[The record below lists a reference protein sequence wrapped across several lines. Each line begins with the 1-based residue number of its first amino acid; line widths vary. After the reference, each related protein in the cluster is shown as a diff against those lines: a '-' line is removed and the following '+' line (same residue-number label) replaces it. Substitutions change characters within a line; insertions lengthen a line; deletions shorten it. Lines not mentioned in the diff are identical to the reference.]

1 MPLKFRTEIEKMF
14 GKEYIKV
21 FLLNMVD
28 SSKVKTLLESLNCIN
43 RVNESNNGK
52 DLTVYPTK
60 LYTAK
65 EADAEINATLEAF
78 YNANDNMK
86 TIEKLKMVG
95 SSLESHPKSQ
105 CLYEEAIQNINAGG
119 SNRTTLD
126 NIRLSMEQYLQEVIG
141 NKNVLENQEKPLKQ
155 FLKSKGATTEVV
167 TSITQ
172 FLHSFYKYQDNN
184 VKHDSNV
191 KKEDVD
197 YFLDIA
203 NAIIRKVHK
212 YE

>member
-1 MPLKFRTEIEKMF
+1 MF

-28 SSKVKTLLESLNCIN
+28 SSKVKTLLESLYCIS
-43 RVNESNNGK
+43 RVNESNDGK
-52 DLTVYPTK
+52 DLTAYPTK
-60 LYTAK
+60 LYTAE
-65 EADAEINATLEAF
+65 EADTEINTTLVAF
-78 YNANDNMK
+78 YSTNDNKK

-95 SSLESHPKSQ
+95 SSLDSHPKSQ

-119 SNRTTLD
+119 SNRSTLD

-197 YFLDIA
+197 YFLDMA
-203 NAIIRKVHK
+203 NAIINQVQK

>member
-1 MPLKFRTEIEKMF
+1 MPLKFRTEIKEMF

-28 SSKVKTLLESLNCIN
+28 SSKVKTLLESLYCIS
-43 RVNESNNGK
+43 RVNESNDGK
-52 DLTVYPTK
+52 DLTAYPTK
-60 LYTAK
+60 LYTAE
-65 EADAEINATLEAF
+65 EADTEINATLVAF
-78 YNANDNMK
+78 YSTNDNKK

-105 CLYEEAIQNINAGG
+105 CLYDEAVHNINAEG
-119 SNRTTLD
+119 SNRSTLD
-126 NIRLSMEQYLQEVIG
+126 NIRLSMEQYLQAVIG

-197 YFLDIA
+197 YFLDMA
-203 NAIIRKVHK
+203 NAIINQVQK

>member
-1 MPLKFRTEIEKMF
+1 MPLKFRTEIKEMF
-14 GKEYIKV
+14 AKEYIKV

-28 SSKVKTLLESLNCIN
+28 SSKVKTLLESLYCIS
-43 RVNESNNGK
+43 RVNESNDGK
-52 DLTVYPTK
+52 DLTAYPTK
-60 LYTAK
+60 LYTAE
-65 EADAEINATLEAF
+65 EADTEINATLVAF
-78 YNANDNMK
+78 YSTNDNKK

-105 CLYEEAIQNINAGG
+105 CLYDEAVHNINAGG
-119 SNRTTLD
+119 SNRSTLD

-197 YFLDIA
+197 YFLDMA
-203 NAIIRKVHK
+203 NAIINQVQK

>member
-1 MPLKFRTEIEKMF
+1 MF

-28 SSKVKTLLESLNCIN
+28 SSKVKTLLESLYCIS
-43 RVNESNNGK
+43 RVNESNDGK
-52 DLTVYPTK
+52 DLTAYPTK
-60 LYTAK
+60 LYTAE
-65 EADAEINATLEAF
+65 EADTEINATLVAF
-78 YNANDNMK
+78 YSTNDNKK

-105 CLYEEAIQNINAGG
+105 CLYDEAVHNINAGG
-119 SNRTTLD
+119 SNRSTLD

-197 YFLDIA
+197 YFLDMA
-203 NAIIRKVHK
+203 NAIINQVQK

>member
-1 MPLKFRTEIEKMF
+1 MPLKFRTEIKEMF

-28 SSKVKTLLESLNCIN
+28 SSKVKTLLESLYCIS
-43 RVNESNNGK
+43 RVNESNDGK
-52 DLTVYPTK
+52 DLTAYPTK
-60 LYTAK
+60 LYTAV
-65 EADAEINATLEAF
+65 EADTEINATLVAF
-78 YNANDNMK
+78 YSTNDNKK

-119 SNRTTLD
+119 SNRSTLD

-141 NKNVLENQEKPLKQ
+141 NKNVLEKQEKPLKQ

-197 YFLDIA
+197 YFLDMA
-203 NAIIRKVHK
+203 NAIINQVQK

>member
-1 MPLKFRTEIEKMF
+1 MPLKFRTEIKEMF

-28 SSKVKTLLESLNCIN
+28 SSKVKTLLESLYCIS
-43 RVNESNNGK
+43 RVNESNDGK
-52 DLTVYPTK
+52 DLTAYPTK
-60 LYTAK
+60 LYTAE
-65 EADAEINATLEAF
+65 EADTEINTTLVAF
-78 YNANDNMK
+78 YSTNDNKK

-105 CLYEEAIQNINAGG
+105 CLYDEAVQNINAGG
-119 SNRTTLD
+119 SNRSTLD

-197 YFLDIA
+197 YFLDMA
-203 NAIIRKVHK
+203 NAIINQVQK

>member
-1 MPLKFRTEIEKMF
+1 M
-14 GKEYIKV
+14 
-21 FLLNMVD
+21 
-28 SSKVKTLLESLNCIN
+28 
-43 RVNESNNGK
+43 
-52 DLTVYPTK
+52 TVYPTK

-86 TIEKLKMVG
+86 TIEKLKKVG

-105 CLYEEAIQNINAGG
+105 CLYEEAVQNINVGG

-191 KKEDVD
+191 KKEDVN

-203 NAIIRKVHK
+203 NAIISQVHK

>member
-1 MPLKFRTEIEKMF
+1 MF

-28 SSKVKTLLESLNCIN
+28 SSKVKTLLESLYCIS
-43 RVNESNNGK
+43 RVNESNDGK
-52 DLTVYPTK
+52 DLTAYPTK
-60 LYTAK
+60 LYTAE
-65 EADAEINATLEAF
+65 EADTEINTTLVAF
-78 YNANDNMK
+78 YSTNDNKK

-105 CLYEEAIQNINAGG
+105 YLYDEAVQNINAGG
-119 SNRTTLD
+119 SNRSTLD

-197 YFLDIA
+197 YFLDMA
-203 NAIIRKVHK
+203 NAIINQVQK

>member
-1 MPLKFRTEIEKMF
+1 MF

-28 SSKVKTLLESLNCIN
+28 SSKVKTLLESLYCIS
-43 RVNESNNGK
+43 RVNESNDGK
-52 DLTVYPTK
+52 DLTAYPTK
-60 LYTAK
+60 LYTAE
-65 EADAEINATLEAF
+65 EADTEINATLVAF
-78 YNANDNMK
+78 YSTNDNKK

-105 CLYEEAIQNINAGG
+105 CLYDEAVQNINAGG
-119 SNRTTLD
+119 SNRSTLD

-197 YFLDIA
+197 YFLDMA
-203 NAIIRKVHK
+203 NAIINQVQK

>member
-1 MPLKFRTEIEKMF
+1 MF

-28 SSKVKTLLESLNCIN
+28 SSKVKTLLESLYCIS
-43 RVNESNNGK
+43 RVNESNDGK
-52 DLTVYPTK
+52 DLTAYPTK
-60 LYTAK
+60 LYTAV
-65 EADAEINATLEAF
+65 EADTEINATLVAF
-78 YNANDNMK
+78 YSTNDNKK

-119 SNRTTLD
+119 SNRSTLD

-141 NKNVLENQEKPLKQ
+141 NKNVLEKQEKPLKQ

-197 YFLDIA
+197 YFLDMA
-203 NAIIRKVHK
+203 NAIINQVQK

>member
-1 MPLKFRTEIEKMF
+1 MF

-28 SSKVKTLLESLNCIN
+28 SSKVKTLLESLYCIS
-43 RVNESNNGK
+43 RVNESNDGK
-52 DLTVYPTK
+52 NLTAYPTK
-60 LYTAK
+60 LYTAE
-65 EADAEINATLEAF
+65 EADTEINATLVAF
-78 YNANDNMK
+78 YSTNDNKK

-105 CLYEEAIQNINAGG
+105 CLYDEAVHNINAGG
-119 SNRTTLD
+119 SNRSTLD

-197 YFLDIA
+197 YFLDMA
-203 NAIIRKVHK
+203 NAIINQVQK

>member
-1 MPLKFRTEIEKMF
+1 MPLKFRTEIKEMF

-28 SSKVKTLLESLNCIN
+28 SSKVKTLLESLYCIN
-43 RVNESNNGK
+43 RVNESNDGK
-52 DLTVYPTK
+52 DLTAYPTK
-60 LYTAK
+60 LYT
-65 EADAEINATLEAF
+65 TLVAF
-78 YNANDNMK
+78 YSTKDNKK

-95 SSLESHPKSQ
+95 SSLESHTKSQ

-119 SNRTTLD
+119 SNRSTLD

-197 YFLDIA
+197 YFLDMA
-203 NAIIRKVHK
+203 NAIINQVQK

>member
-1 MPLKFRTEIEKMF
+1 MF

-28 SSKVKTLLESLNCIN
+28 SSKVKTLLESLYCIS
-43 RVNESNNGK
+43 RVNESNDGK
-52 DLTVYPTK
+52 DLTAYPTK
-60 LYTAK
+60 LYTAE
-65 EADAEINATLEAF
+65 EADTEINTTLVAF
-78 YNANDNMK
+78 YSTNDNKK

-95 SSLESHPKSQ
+95 SSLDSHPKSQ

-119 SNRTTLD
+119 SNRSTLD

-197 YFLDIA
+197 YFLNMA
-203 NAIIRKVHK
+203 NAIINQVQK

>member
-1 MPLKFRTEIEKMF
+1 MF

-28 SSKVKTLLESLNCIN
+28 SSKVKTLLESLYCIS
-43 RVNESNNGK
+43 RVNESNDGK
-52 DLTVYPTK
+52 DLTAYPTK
-60 LYTAK
+60 LYTAE
-65 EADAEINATLEAF
+65 EADTDINATLVAF
-78 YNANDNMK
+78 YSTNDNKK

-105 CLYEEAIQNINAGG
+105 CLYDEAVHNINAGG
-119 SNRTTLD
+119 SNRSTLD

-197 YFLDIA
+197 YFLDMA
-203 NAIIRKVHK
+203 NAIINQVQK

>member
-1 MPLKFRTEIEKMF
+1 MF

-28 SSKVKTLLESLNCIN
+28 SSKVKTLLESLYCIS
-43 RVNESNNGK
+43 RVNESNDGK
-52 DLTVYPTK
+52 DLTAYPTK
-60 LYTAK
+60 LYTAE
-65 EADAEINATLEAF
+65 EADTEINATLVAF
-78 YNANDNMK
+78 YSTNDNKK

-105 CLYEEAIQNINAGG
+105 CLYDEAVHNINAGG
-119 SNRTTLD
+119 SNRSTLD

-197 YFLDIA
+197 YFLDMA
-203 NAIIRKVHK
+203 NAIINPLA
-212 YE
+212 ELI

>member
-1 MPLKFRTEIEKMF
+1 MPLKFRTEIKEMF

-28 SSKVKTLLESLNCIN
+28 SSEVKTLLESLYCIS
-43 RVNESNNGK
+43 RVNESNDGK
-52 DLTVYPTK
+52 DLTAYPTK
-60 LYTAK
+60 LYTAE
-65 EADAEINATLEAF
+65 EADTEINATLVAF
-78 YNANDNMK
+78 YSTNDNKK

-105 CLYEEAIQNINAGG
+105 CLYDEAVHNINAGG
-119 SNRTTLD
+119 SNRSTLD

-167 TSITQ
+167 TSSTQ

-197 YFLDIA
+197 YFLDMA
-203 NAIIRKVHK
+203 NAIINQVQK

>member
-1 MPLKFRTEIEKMF
+1 MF

-28 SSKVKTLLESLNCIN
+28 SSKVKTLLESLYCIS
-43 RVNESNNGK
+43 RVNESNDGK
-52 DLTVYPTK
+52 DLTAYPTK
-60 LYTAK
+60 LYTAE
-65 EADAEINATLEAF
+65 EADTEINTTLVAF
-78 YNANDNMK
+78 YSTNDNKK

-105 CLYEEAIQNINAGG
+105 CLYDEAVQNINAGG
-119 SNRTTLD
+119 SNRSTLD

-197 YFLDIA
+197 YFLDMA
-203 NAIIRKVHK
+203 NAIINQVQK